1 MSSSTTAKQFVTE
14 KGEPIFGIMA
24 EFATPADVYHAA
36 ERIRDAGYTKW
47 DLYSPFPI
55 HGIDEAM
62 GITRTKLP
70 LIVGAAAIVGVT
82 CGYLL
87 QWYGSN
93 VGYKLVTQGKPYGS
107 LTEGGWESFVPIMF
121 EVSVLFAAFAIISI
135 SQLVA
140 GSYTVETVKLYG
152 IGLPFMVAG
161 IWIGFKLYGTINDE
175 TFRKA
180 VLILVLLAGLSLIV
194 SVSGLVPVSQ
204 TRN

>member
-1 MSSSTTAKQFVTE
+1 MTAKQFVTE

-24 EFATPADVYHAA
+24 EFATAADVYHAA
-36 ERIRDAGYTKW
+36 EKIRDAGYTKW

-121 EVSVLFAAFAIISI
+121 EVSVLFAAFASLIGMLALNGLPRHHHPLMKKEAFLLTSDDRFVVCIE
-135 SQLVA
+135 A
-140 GSYTVETVKLYG
+140 NDPKFDPDTVKAL
-152 IGLPFMVAG
+152 
-161 IWIGFKLYGTINDE
+161 FKKSHGYNIDLVEDE
-175 TFRKA
+175 
-180 VLILVLLAGLSLIV
+180 
-194 SVSGLVPVSQ
+194 
-204 TRN
+204 

>member
-1 MSSSTTAKQFVTE
+1 MSTAPSAKQFVTE

-24 EFATPADVYHAA
+24 EFATPAAVYHAA
-36 ERIRDAGYTKW
+36 EKIRDAGYTKW

-107 LTEGGWESFVPIMF
+107 LTEGGWESFIPIMF
-121 EVSVLFAAFAIISI
+121 EVSVLFAAFASLIGM
-135 SQLVA
+135 LA
-140 GSYTVETVKLYG
+140 LN
-152 IGLPFMVAG
+152 GLPRHHHPLMKKEAFLLTSDDKFVVCIEASDPKFDPDVVKG
-161 IWIGFKLYGTINDE
+161 LLKKNHGYNIDLVEDE
-175 TFRKA
+175 
-180 VLILVLLAGLSLIV
+180 
-194 SVSGLVPVSQ
+194 
-204 TRN
+204 

>member
-1 MSSSTTAKQFVTE
+1 MNTTHAKQFVTE
-14 KGEPIFGIMA
+14 KGEPVFGIMA

-36 ERIRDAGYTKW
+36 EMIRDAGYTKW

-62 GITRTKLP
+62 GISRTKLP
-70 LIVGAAAIVGVT
+70 LIVGVAAIVGVT

-121 EVSVLFAAFAIISI
+121 EVGVLFSAFASLIGM
-135 SQLVA
+135 LA
-140 GSYTVETVKLYG
+140 LN
-152 IGLPFMVAG
+152 GLPRHHHPLMKKEAFLRTSDDKFVVCIEAG
-161 IWIGFKLYGTINDE
+161 DPKFDPDAVKSILK
-175 TFRKA
+175 KA
-180 VLILVLLAGLSLIV
+180 HGYNIDLVE
-194 SVSGLVPVSQ
+194 
-204 TRN
+204 NE

>member
-1 MSSSTTAKQFVTE
+1 MSSATTSKQFVTE

-36 ERIRDAGYTKW
+36 EKIRDAGYTKW

-93 VGYKLVTQGKPYGS
+93 VGYQLVTQGKPYGS

-121 EVSVLFAAFAIISI
+121 EVSVLFAAFASLIGMLALNGLPRHHHPLMKKEAFLLTSDDKFVVCIEASDPKFDPD
-135 SQLVA
+135 
-140 GSYTVETVKLYG
+140 TVKG
-152 IGLPFMVAG
+152 I
-161 IWIGFKLYGTINDE
+161 FKKNHGYNIDLVEDE
-175 TFRKA
+175 
-180 VLILVLLAGLSLIV
+180 
-194 SVSGLVPVSQ
+194 
-204 TRN
+204 